1 MGTDFDL
8 IGGVGIMG
16 FISPMNT
23 EDTYPVI
30 DPLFGV
36 DGLRNVN
43 TIEDLNLISYD
54 RRRGGMIVGVEGGS
68 KYYRLKNIDWIG
80 DISDWEQIA
89 FLLVNGGQS
98 SIRFIDK
105 EIPSGVVDGDNDIF
119 ILDNIPSENSE
130 HIFLNGLLQKKN
142 KDGIKYDYDIIGD
155 EIHFELPPLPSM
167 EIVCSYRTS

>member
-30 DPLFGV
+30 DPIFGV

-54 RRRGGMIVGVEGGS
+54 RRRGGMIVGIEGGS

-142 KDGIKYDYDIIGD
+142 KKVESNIQSKKQLI
-155 EIHFELPPLPSM
+155 
-167 EIVCSYRTS
+167 

>member
-30 DPLFGV
+30 DPIFGV
-36 DGLRNVN
+36 DGLRNVD

-54 RRRGGMIVGVEGGS
+54 RRRGGMIVGIEGGS

-105 EIPSGVVDGDNDIF
+105 EIPSGVVDGDNSIF
-119 ILDNIPSENSE
+119 ILNNIPSENSE

-142 KDGIKYDYDIIGD
+142 KDGIKYDYDIINN
-155 EIHFELPPLPSM
+155 EIHFEFFYIYKYLQ
-167 EIVCSYRTS
+167 IQKKT

>member
-23 EDTYPVI
+23 DDTYPVI
-30 DPLFGV
+30 DPIFGV

-43 TIEDLNLISYD
+43 TIDDLNLITYD
-54 RRRGGMIVGVEGGS
+54 RRRAGMIVGVEGGK
-68 KYYRLKNIDWIG
+68 KYFKLKDLDWIG

-105 EIPSGVVDGDNDIF
+105 EIPTGVIDGVNTIF
-119 ILDNIPSENSE
+119 TLTSTPSENSE

-142 KDGIKYDYDIIGD
+142 KDGIEYDYDIID
-155 EIHFELPPLPSM
+155 NEIHFELPPLPTM